1 VFAKANG
8 LRMPVDRSLTSLSRR
23 AAIAGASA
31 ALAAAASRPAYAETP
46 AMTAL
51 ITAAKAEGS
60 VVVDGPPL
68 DSVRDMLVPGFQRAY
83 GIPVTYISGGGA
95 ATAAR
100 VRAERAS
107 GKYLLDVFIS
117 GPDTPTITFLPSGW
131 LDKIEPVLV
140 APDVIDKRDWKD
152 GHLWYEDEGHTI
164 LRVLQYVVPEL
175 AVNTKF
181 VQPKQVSTWKSLLD
195 PKWVG
200 KMVAKDPASSGGSG
214 ASLASYFYLVF
225 GPEFVKKLYIDQ
237 KPMLSRDAR
246 QAAQW
251 LAEGTYPILIGPDTT
266 AMDQFRKLGYPLEP
280 VFPTDGPSVL
290 TGGWGLIGLL
300 NKAQHP
306 NAAKLFIN
314 WLAGREAQTAYAKAT
329 QSLSLR
335 TDVQY
340 TDMPGYLF
348 PQKGT
353 KYMDTYDFKF
363 VTQQRDPALAKA
375 RELLGE

>member
-1 VFAKANG
+1 
-8 LRMPVDRSLTSLSRR
+8 MTSL
-23 AAIAGASA
+23 IA
-31 ALAAAASRPAYAETP
+31 
-46 AMTAL
+46 
-51 ITAAKAEGS
+51 AAKAEGS

-68 DSVRDMLVPGFQRAY
+68 DSVREVIGPGFQRAY
-83 GIPVTYISGGGA
+83 GIPVTYISGGGS

-140 APDVIDKRDWKD
+140 ARDVVDKRNWKD

-181 VQPKQVSTWKSLLD
+181 VQPKQVATWKSLLE
-195 PKWVG
+195 PKWQG

-214 ASLASYFYLVF
+214 ASLTSYFYLVF
-225 GPEFVKKLYIDQ
+225 GPDFVKKLYVEQ

-251 LAEGTYPILIGPDTT
+251 LADGSYPILIGPDTT
-266 AMDQFRKLGYPLEP
+266 AMDQFVKLGYPLQP

-335 TDVQY
+335 TDIHYV
-340 TDMPGYLF
+340 DMPGYLF

-363 VTQQRDPALAKA
+363 VTEQRDPALAKA